1 MPIFIEINQSM
12 QISPIN
18 FYLPIFITLLFK
30 KILFPQWNF
39 KYEDL
44 NSIELFILLFT
55 FIYTIHL
62 LVKLY
67 TLKKVIHNLSLFIT
81 ISFSAFIIY
90 NNLYLDD
97 EILSRTILNHQEEI
111 IIKSKDAKY
120 CLEDLSTCTDSI
132 KVTKY
137 KLLQKSEIL

>member
-1 MPIFIEINQSM
+1 MQQTTFKIYFTIFIA
-12 QISPIN
+12 
-18 FYLPIFITLLFK
+18 LFLK
-30 KILFPQWNF
+30 RIILPQWDF

-44 NSIELFILLFT
+44 NSIELLLLLYSL
-55 FIYTIHL
+55 IYSIYL
-62 LVKLY
+62 LVKSY
-67 TLKKVIHNLSLFIT
+67 SSKKIIHNLSLFIT
-81 ISFSAFIIY
+81 ISFSVFIAY
-90 NNLYLDD
+90 NNLYLND

-132 KVTKY
+132 KITKY

>member
-1 MPIFIEINQSM
+1 MQQTTFKIYFTIFIA
-12 QISPIN
+12 
-18 FYLPIFITLLFK
+18 LFLK
-30 KILFPQWNF
+30 RIILPQWDF

-44 NSIELFILLFT
+44 NSVELLLLLYSL
-55 FIYTIHL
+55 IYSIYL
-62 LVKLY
+62 LVKSY
-67 TLKKVIHNLSLFIT
+67 SSKKIIHNLSLFIT
-81 ISFSAFIIY
+81 ILFSVFIAY
-90 NNLYLDD
+90 NNLYLND

-132 KVTKY
+132 KITKY

>member
-1 MPIFIEINQSM
+1 MRITPIKIY
-12 QISPIN
+12 ISI
-18 FYLPIFITLLFK
+18 LIALLIK

-39 KYEDL
+39 KYDDL
-44 NSIELFILLFT
+44 NSIELFLLLFT
-55 FIYTIHL
+55 FIYSISL
-62 LVKLY
+62 LIKTY
-67 TLKKVIHNLSLFIT
+67 TSKRIVYNLSLFIT
-81 ISFSAFIIY
+81 ISFSAFIVY
-90 NNLYLDD
+90 NNLYLNE